1 MKTGITWPE
10 GKSFAF
16 TIFDDTDFTTVEN
29 GAPIYQLLDH
39 LGFRTT
45 KSVWPL
51 KGASTPLAGGATCE
65 DPDYLAWVQMLKR
78 EGFEIALHNVAFHTS
93 TRDDVRRGLNQFRNF
108 FDTAPTIQVN
118 HVGCRDSLYWGA
130 ARLSG
135 FRRSIYHL
143 LTRFQNRGISAG
155 HLEDSDWFWGD
166 LCKAHI
172 KYVRNFVYS
181 DINTLKMC
189 PYMPYVD
196 RQRPYVNYWF
206 ASSEGGDLETFN
218 RMLSEAKQD
227 RLEREGGAC
236 IMYTHFGASFYRDGK
251 LNPRFE
257 ALMQRL
263 SQKNGWFVPVSTLL
277 DHIMSTRGAHDL
289 TARERSRLEW
299 RWLWHKIKSG
309 GTS

>member
-1 MKTGITWPE
+1 MQTSMTWPD
-10 GKSFAF
+10 GKRFAF
-16 TIFDDTDFTTVEN
+16 TVFDDTDFTTVAN
-29 GAPIYQLLDH
+29 GAPVYQFLDH

-65 DPDYLAWVQMLKR
+65 DAAYLAWVQRLKR
-78 EGFEIALHNVAFHTS
+78 RGFEVALHNVTFHTS
-93 TRDDVRRGLNQFRNF
+93 TRNDIKRGLSQFTTY
-108 FDTAPTIQVN
+108 FDAAPAIQVN
-118 HVGCRDSLYWGA
+118 HVGCRDNLYWGA

-135 FRRSIYHL
+135 FSKWLYHL

-155 HLEDSDWFWGD
+155 HLEESNWFWGD
-166 LCKAHI
+166 LCQANI

-206 ASSEGGDLETFN
+206 ASSEGGDLDTFN
-218 RMLSEAKQD
+218 GMLAEVNQD
-227 RLEREGGAC
+227 RLEEEGGAC
-236 IMYTHFGASFYRDGK
+236 IMYAHFGADFYQAGE
-251 LNPRFE
+251 LNPRFK
-257 ALMQRL
+257 ALMKRL

-277 DHIMSTRGAHDL
+277 DYILRTRGVHHL
-289 TARERSRLEW
+289 TTRERSQLEW